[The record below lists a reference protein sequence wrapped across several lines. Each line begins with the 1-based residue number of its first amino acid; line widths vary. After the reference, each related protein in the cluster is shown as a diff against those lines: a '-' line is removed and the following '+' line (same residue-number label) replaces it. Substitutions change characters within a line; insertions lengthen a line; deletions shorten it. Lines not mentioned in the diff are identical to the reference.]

1 MNNLLATAFA
11 LFAGL
16 IMTRVFKFLKFKFP
30 DVTAFLIAGV
40 CVGPY
45 VLGSLNLPLPAFK
58 SMQELESVAVLSK
71 IALGFIAFDIGN
83 EFRLAQLRQMGKAAS
98 IIGVFQAVIATVF
111 TDIALIA
118 LYYFIGEDILPLPVA
133 ITLGAVASATAPA
146 ATLMVVRQFKAKG
159 PVTDLL
165 LPVVALDD
173 AVGLVIFAVSIGIA
187 QAIALNS
194 GALNIIATIVNPS
207 VEIVGSLILGA
218 LMGVLLSYLEKLFFS
233 NSNRLSL
240 TIAFVLMT
248 IALAESK
255 FDLSVSLNNLD
266 YANIKISFSSL
277 LVCMMLGTVFCNLSE
292 YSVDIM
298 SRSEKWSAPL
308 YAVFF
313 VLSGAQLELSVF
325 KYPAVTLIGVVY
337 IIARCAGK
345 YFGASWTSSML
356 HCDDNVKKYLGIT
369 LFPQAGVS
377 LGMAISAQVLGHE
390 MGGLVRNII
399 LFSVFIY
406 ELAGPMLT
414 KMALTKAG
422 EIQPAEAEHKYRARF
437 ERKAA
442 AKRYPHA
449 NLLNNQS
456 NP

>member
-1 MNNLLATAFA
+1 MSNLLATAFA

-16 IMTRVFKFLKFKFP
+16 IMTRVFKLLKFKFP

-45 VLGSLNLPLPAFK
+45 VLGALNIPLPAFR
-58 SMQELESVAVLSK
+58 SMRELENVTILSK

-83 EFRLAQLRQMGKAAS
+83 EFRLAQLKEMGKNATV
-98 IIGVFQAVIATVF
+98 IGVFQAVIATIF

-118 LYYFIGEDILPLPVA
+118 LYYFAGEDVIPLPAA

-173 AVGLVIFAVSIGIA
+173 AVGLVVFAISIGVA
-187 QAIALNS
+187 QAFNG
-194 GALNIIATIVNPS
+194 GALNIISTIVNPS
-207 VEIVGSLILGA
+207 VEIIGSLILGA
-218 LMGVLLSYLEKLFFS
+218 LMGVLLTYLEKLFFS

-248 IALAESK
+248 IALAESN
-255 FDLSVSLNNLD
+255 FELSLSLDNLNNFTT
-266 YANIKISFSSL
+266 IKISFSSL
-277 LVCMMLGTVFCNLSE
+277 LVCMMLGTIFCNLSE

-325 KYPAVTLIGVVY
+325 KYPAVTLIGIVY
-337 IIARCAGK
+337 IIARCLGK
-345 YFGASWTSSML
+345 YFGASWTSSLMG
-356 HCDDNVKKYLGIT
+356 CDDNVKKYLGIT

-414 KMALTKAG
+414 KMALTRAG
-422 EIQPAEAEHKYRARF
+422 EIQPAESENKYRARF
-437 ERKAA
+437 ERKNLP
-442 AKRYPHA
+442 KHHPHSS
-449 NLLNNQS
+449 LLNNQS

>member
-1 MNNLLATAFA
+1 MSNLLATAFA

-16 IMTRVFKFLKFKFP
+16 IMTRVFKLLKFKFP

-45 VLGSLNLPLPAFK
+45 VLGALNIPLPAFR
-58 SMQELESVAVLSK
+58 SMRELENVAILSK

-83 EFRLAQLRQMGKAAS
+83 EFRLAQLKEMGKNATV
-98 IIGVFQAVIATVF
+98 IGVFQAVIATIF

-118 LYYFIGEDILPLPVA
+118 LYYFAGEDVIPLPAA

-173 AVGLVIFAVSIGIA
+173 AVGLVVFAISIGVA
-187 QAIALNS
+187 QAFN
-194 GALNIIATIVNPS
+194 GGVLNIISTIVNPS
-207 VEIVGSLILGA
+207 VEIIGSLILGA
-218 LMGVLLSYLEKLFFS
+218 LMGVLLTYLEKLFFS

-248 IALAESK
+248 IALAESN
-255 FDLSVSLNNLD
+255 FELSLSLDNLNNFTT
-266 YANIKISFSSL
+266 IKISFSSL
-277 LVCMMLGTVFCNLSE
+277 LVCMMLGTIFCNLSE

-337 IIARCAGK
+337 IIARCLGK
-345 YFGASWTSSML
+345 YFGASWTSSLMG
-356 HCDDNVKKYLGIT
+356 CDDNVKKYLGIT

-377 LGMAISAQVLGHE
+377 LGMAISAQVLGPE

-414 KMALTKAG
+414 KMALTRAG
-422 EIQPAEAEHKYRARF
+422 EIQPAESENKYRARF
-437 ERKAA
+437 ERKNLP
-442 AKRYPHA
+442 KHHPHSS
-449 NLLNNQS
+449 LLNNQS

>member
-1 MNNLLATAFA
+1 
-11 LFAGL
+11 
-16 IMTRVFKFLKFKFP
+16 
-30 DVTAFLIAGV
+30 
-40 CVGPY
+40 
-45 VLGSLNLPLPAFK
+45 
-58 SMQELESVAVLSK
+58 
-71 IALGFIAFDIGN
+71 
-83 EFRLAQLRQMGKAAS
+83 
-98 IIGVFQAVIATVF
+98 
-111 TDIALIA
+111 
-118 LYYFIGEDILPLPVA
+118 
-133 ITLGAVASATAPA
+133 
-146 ATLMVVRQFKAKG
+146 
-159 PVTDLL
+159 
-165 LPVVALDD
+165 
-173 AVGLVIFAVSIGIA
+173 
-187 QAIALNS
+187 
-194 GALNIIATIVNPS
+194 
-207 VEIVGSLILGA
+207 
-218 LMGVLLSYLEKLFFS
+218 
-233 NSNRLSL
+233 
-240 TIAFVLMT
+240 MT

-255 FDLSVSLNNLD
+255 FDLSVSLNNID

-422 EIQPAEAEHKYRARF
+422 EIQPASSEQKYRARF

>member
-1 MNNLLATAFA
+1 MSNLLATAFA

-16 IMTRVFKFLKFKFP
+16 IMTRVFKLLKFKFP

-45 VLGSLNLPLPAFK
+45 VLGALNIPLPAFR
-58 SMQELESVAVLSK
+58 SMRELESVAILSK

-83 EFRLAQLRQMGKAAS
+83 EFRLAQLKQMGKSATV
-98 IIGVFQAVIATVF
+98 IGIFQAVIATIF

-118 LYYFIGEDILPLPVA
+118 LYYFIGDKILPLPVA

-165 LPVVALDD
+165 LPIVALDD
-173 AVGLVIFAVSIGIA
+173 AVGLVVFAISIGVA
-187 QAIALNS
+187 QAFNG
-194 GALNIIATIVNPS
+194 GALNIISTIVNPS
-207 VEIVGSLILGA
+207 VEIIGSLILGA
-218 LMGVLLSYLEKLFFS
+218 LMGVLLTYLEKLFFS

-248 IALAESK
+248 IALAESN
-255 FDLSVSLNNLD
+255 FELSLSLDNLNNFTT
-266 YANIKISFSSL
+266 IKISFSSL

-337 IIARCAGK
+337 VIARCLGK
-345 YFGASWTSSML
+345 YFGASWTSSLMG
-356 HCDDNVKKYLGIT
+356 CDENVKKYLGIT

-377 LGMAISAQVLGHE
+377 LGMAISAQVLGPE

-414 KMALTKAG
+414 KMALTK
-422 EIQPAEAEHKYRARF
+422 
-437 ERKAA
+437 
-442 AKRYPHA
+442 RYPHSS
-449 NLLNNQS
+449 LLNNQS

>member
-1 MNNLLATAFA
+1 MSNLLATAFA

-16 IMTRVFKFLKFKFP
+16 IMTRVFKLLKFKFP

-45 VLGSLNLPLPAFK
+45 VLGALNIPLPAFR
-58 SMQELESVAVLSK
+58 SMRELENVAILSK

-83 EFRLAQLRQMGKAAS
+83 EFRLAQLKEMGKNATV
-98 IIGVFQAVIATVF
+98 IGVFQAVIATIF

-118 LYYFIGEDILPLPVA
+118 LYYFAGEDVIPLPAA

-173 AVGLVIFAVSIGIA
+173 AVGLVVFAISIGVA
-187 QAIALNS
+187 QAFNG
-194 GALNIIATIVNPS
+194 GALNIISTIVNPS
-207 VEIVGSLILGA
+207 VEIIGSLILGA
-218 LMGVLLSYLEKLFFS
+218 LMGVLLTYLEKLFFS

-248 IALAESK
+248 IALAESN
-255 FDLSVSLNNLD
+255 FELSLSLDNLNNFTT
-266 YANIKISFSSL
+266 IKISFSSL
-277 LVCMMLGTVFCNLSE
+277 LVCMMLGTIFCNLSE

-325 KYPAVTLIGVVY
+325 KYPAVTLIGIVY
-337 IIARCAGK
+337 IIARCLGK
-345 YFGASWTSSML
+345 YFGASWTSSLMG
-356 HCDDNVKKYLGIT
+356 CDDNVKKYLGIT

-414 KMALTKAG
+414 KMALTRAG
-422 EIQPAEAEHKYRARF
+422 EIQPAESENKYRARF
-437 ERKAA
+437 ERKNLP
-442 AKRYPHA
+442 KHHPHSS
-449 NLLNNQS
+449 LLNNQS

>member
-1 MNNLLATAFA
+1 
-11 LFAGL
+11 
-16 IMTRVFKFLKFKFP
+16 MTRVFKLLKFKFP

-45 VLGSLNLPLPAFK
+45 VLGALNIPLPAFR
-58 SMQELESVAVLSK
+58 SMRELENVAILSK

-83 EFRLAQLRQMGKAAS
+83 EFRLAQLKEMGKNATV
-98 IIGVFQAVIATVF
+98 IGVFQAVIATIF

-118 LYYFIGEDILPLPVA
+118 LYYFAGEDVIPLPAA

-173 AVGLVIFAVSIGIA
+173 AVGLVVFAISIGVA
-187 QAIALNS
+187 QAFNG
-194 GALNIIATIVNPS
+194 GALNIISTIVNPS
-207 VEIVGSLILGA
+207 VEIIGSLILGA
-218 LMGVLLSYLEKLFFS
+218 LMGVLLTYLEKLFFS

-248 IALAESK
+248 IALAESN
-255 FDLSVSLNNLD
+255 FELSLSLDNLNNFTT
-266 YANIKISFSSL
+266 IKISFSSL
-277 LVCMMLGTVFCNLSE
+277 LVCMMLGTIFCNLSE

-325 KYPAVTLIGVVY
+325 KYPAVTLIGIVY
-337 IIARCAGK
+337 IIARCLGK
-345 YFGASWTSSML
+345 YFGASWTSSLMG
-356 HCDDNVKKYLGIT
+356 CDDNVKKYLGIT

-377 LGMAISAQVLGHE
+377 LGMAISAQVLGPE

-414 KMALTKAG
+414 KMALTRAG
-422 EIQPAEAEHKYRARF
+422 EIQPAESENKYRARF
-437 ERKAA
+437 ERKNLP
-442 AKRYPHA
+442 KHHPHSS
-449 NLLNNQS
+449 LLNNQS

>member
-98 IIGVFQAVIATVF
+98 IIGVFQAVIATIF

-173 AVGLVIFAVSIGIA
+173 AVGLVVFAISIGVA
-187 QAIALNS
+187 QAFNG
-194 GALNIIATIVNPS
+194 GALNIISTIVNPS
-207 VEIVGSLILGA
+207 VEIIGSLILGA
-218 LMGVLLSYLEKLFFS
+218 LMGVLLTYLEKLFFS

-248 IALAESK
+248 IALAESN
-255 FDLSVSLNNLD
+255 FELSLSLDNLNNFTT
-266 YANIKISFSSL
+266 IKISFSSL
-277 LVCMMLGTVFCNLSE
+277 LVCMMLGTIFCNLSE

-337 IIARCAGK
+337 IIARCLGK
-345 YFGASWTSSML
+345 YFGASWMSSLMG
-356 HCDDNVKKYLGIT
+356 CDDNVKKYLGIT

-377 LGMAISAQVLGHE
+377 LGMAISAQVLGPE

-414 KMALTKAG
+414 KMALTRAG
-422 EIQPAEAEHKYRARF
+422 EIQPAESENKYRARF
-437 ERKAA
+437 ERKTLT
-442 AKRYPHA
+442 KHYPHA
-449 NLLNNQS
+449 SLLNNQS